1 MSETSAVLDASALL
15 CLMLDEPGAE
25 RVTAALESGD
35 CCISAVNLA
44 EAVAKLDEAGVP
56 KEELAPLASSLRL
69 HVEPFDQAQAVH
81 CGLLRRSTRSLGLS
95 LGDRACLQLALT
107 RGAVALTTD
116 RAWAKVKVG
125 AKIELIR

>member
-1 MSETSAVLDASALL
+1 MSEASAVLDASALL
-15 CLMLDEPGAE
+15 CLVLDEPGAG

-56 KEELAPLASSLRL
+56 MEEIEPLAASLRL
-69 HVEPFDQAQAVH
+69 HVEPFDQAQAVQ

-95 LGDRACLQLALT
+95 LGDRACLQLALA
-107 RGAVALTTD
+107 RDAVALTAD
-116 RAWAKVKVG
+116 RAWVKVTNG
-125 AKIELIR
+125 ARIEVIR